1 MGEVSRRHLPEQAG
15 DSVPLVGAHE
25 VCLTQPRAEAVMNAS
40 SSPSPVV
47 MMAGRGGWQ
56 RGKRQKREDQV
67 LYASSTVS
75 PG

>member
-40 SSPSPVV
+40 SSVV

-75 PG
+75 QG